1 MMMSIPTPG
10 TLLEHF
16 ADLTDPRVERT
27 KLHQLLDILVMAM
40 CATICG
46 AEGWEDFA
54 EFGQAK
60 REWFETFL
68 ELPNGIPSPDTFRR
82 VLQRLDPREF
92 EACFVRWVQSVNK
105 IASGQIVALDGKQL
119 RGSRDAAASL
129 SAIHMVSAWACENR
143 LVLGQIKVD
152 DKSNEITALPELLRA
167 LALTGCIVTID
178 AMGCQTRIA
187 EQIIDGE
194 ADYVLALKGNQGLL
208 HEDVANYF
216 SWAERTG
223 FQEIAYTFA
232 ETLEKDHGRIE
243 HRRCWAT
250 GDVAWL
256 EQQAQWR
263 GLQSIV
269 MVEADREVIGKGRTV
284 ERRYFISS
292 LPAEAKP
299 LLAAVRGHWGIENS
313 LHWCLDVAMREDAS
327 RIRRDH
333 APENVAILR
342 HIALNLLKQEKSCKL
357 GIKRKQ
363 LKAGWEHDYL
373 LKVLRN

>member
-1 MMMSIPTPG
+1 MSVATPG
-10 TLLEHF
+10 NLLEHF

-54 EFGQAK
+54 EFGKAK

-82 VLQRLDPREF
+82 VLQRLDPKEF
-92 EACFVRWVQSVNK
+92 EACFLRWVQSVNK
-105 IASGQIVALDGKQL
+105 LASGQVVALDGKQL
-119 RGSRDAAASL
+119 RSSRDTAASL

-143 LVLGQIKVD
+143 LVLGQVKVD
-152 DKSNEITALPELLRA
+152 EKSNELTAIPELLRA

-187 EQIIDGE
+187 EQIIEGE
-194 ADYVLALKGNQGLL
+194 ADYVLALKGNQGTL
-208 HEDVANYF
+208 HEDVENYF
-216 SWAERTG
+216 GWAEKRG
-223 FQEIAYTFA
+223 FKEIAYTFH

-243 HRRCWAT
+243 ERRCWAT
-250 GDVAWL
+250 SDVEWL
-256 EQQAQWR
+256 EPKAQWQ

-269 MVEADREVIGKGRTV
+269 MVEADREVRGHERTL

-327 RIRRDH
+327 RIRTDH
-333 APENVAILR
+333 APENVAVLR
-342 HIALNLLKQEKSCKL
+342 HIALNLLKQERSCKL

-363 LKAGWEHDYL
+363 LKAGWDHDYL